1 MLLRD
6 GFHHL
11 ASALRVDGKSHTQIL
26 GLSPDG
32 SPEAHAVRT
41 ERRLTSH
48 RSRRYSSGQK
58 KKWFKIPIQSES
70 ALMAQQSVEMILVRQ
85 LASYL
90 FVPVLVVDT
99 TGTVVFYNEPA
110 ERILGVRFEETGR
123 IGPEEVERLI
133 ELSDDPA
140 AGPDEAGRPM
150 ATALQQ
156 RRPAH
161 ARRWLLRRGDRVR
174 LQVELTAF
182 PVIDQEDRLLGAV
195 AMFWE
200 RLGP

>member
-1 MLLRD
+1 
-6 GFHHL
+6 
-11 ASALRVDGKSHTQIL
+11 
-26 GLSPDG
+26 
-32 SPEAHAVRT
+32 
-41 ERRLTSH
+41 
-48 RSRRYSSGQK
+48 
-58 KKWFKIPIQSES
+58 
-70 ALMAQQSVEMILVRQ
+70 MAQQSVEMILMRQ

>member
-1 MLLRD
+1 
-6 GFHHL
+6 
-11 ASALRVDGKSHTQIL
+11 
-26 GLSPDG
+26 
-32 SPEAHAVRT
+32 
-41 ERRLTSH
+41 
-48 RSRRYSSGQK
+48 
-58 KKWFKIPIQSES
+58 
-70 ALMAQQSVEMILVRQ
+70 MAQQPVEMILARQ
-85 LASYL
+85 LAGYL

-123 IGPEEVERLI
+123 IDPQEADRLV

-140 AGPDEAGRPM
+140 ADPDEAGRPV

-156 RRPAH
+156 RRPVH
-161 ARRWLLRRGDRVR
+161 ARRWLLRRSDRVR

-182 PVIDQEDRLLGAV
+182 PIIDQEERLLGAV

-200 RLGP
+200 RQGP

>member
-1 MLLRD
+1 
-6 GFHHL
+6 
-11 ASALRVDGKSHTQIL
+11 
-26 GLSPDG
+26 
-32 SPEAHAVRT
+32 
-41 ERRLTSH
+41 
-48 RSRRYSSGQK
+48 
-58 KKWFKIPIQSES
+58 
-70 ALMAQQSVEMILVRQ
+70 MAQQSVEMILVRQ

-90 FVPVLVVDT
+90 FVPVIVVDT
-99 TGTVVFYNEPA
+99 TETIVFYNEPA

-123 IGPEEVERLI
+123 IGPEETDRLI

-140 AGPDEAGRPM
+140 AGPDDAGRPLLS
-150 ATALQQ
+150 ALQQ

-182 PVIDQEDRLLGAV
+182 PIIDQEDRLLGAV

-200 RLGP
+200 R

>member
-1 MLLRD
+1 
-6 GFHHL
+6 
-11 ASALRVDGKSHTQIL
+11 
-26 GLSPDG
+26 
-32 SPEAHAVRT
+32 
-41 ERRLTSH
+41 
-48 RSRRYSSGQK
+48 
-58 KKWFKIPIQSES
+58 
-70 ALMAQQSVEMILVRQ
+70 MAQQSVEMILVRQ

-161 ARRWLLRRGDRVR
+161 ARRWLLRRADRVR
-174 LQVELTAF
+174 LQVEVTAF